1 MASAQAPKPAGEM
14 PKPAGDMMG
23 HHTMD
28 GQVTKVDAKKGWI
41 DVKTAEGSMKL
52 HFPPEALANV
62 KKGDSVSVELGL
74 KDNGPA
80 PSGSMK
86 SKTEVATWCPG
97 GCHCAAPRAVPSRRR
112 PRHAIQSSPD
122 RHQGFIASD

>member
-1 MASAQAPKPAGEM
+1 MKAKRVLATTAGFLLLGATMASAQAPKPAG
-14 PKPAGDMMG
+14 DMDR
-23 HHTMD
+23 HTMD

-86 SKTEVATWCPG
+86 SQPK
-97 GCHCAAPRAVPSRRR
+97 
-112 PRHAIQSSPD
+112 
-122 RHQGFIASD
+122 

>member
-1 MASAQAPKPAGEM
+1 
-14 PKPAGDMMG
+14 
-23 HHTMD
+23 MD

-86 SKTEVATWCPG
+86 SQPK
-97 GCHCAAPRAVPSRRR
+97 
-112 PRHAIQSSPD
+112 
-122 RHQGFIASD
+122 

>member
-1 MASAQAPKPAGEM
+1 MKAKRVLATTAGFLLLGATMASAQAPKPAG
-14 PKPAGDMMG
+14 DMG
-23 HHTMD
+23 RHTMD

-86 SKTEVATWCPG
+86 SQPK
-97 GCHCAAPRAVPSRRR
+97 
-112 PRHAIQSSPD
+112 
-122 RHQGFIASD
+122 

>member
-1 MASAQAPKPAGEM
+1 MKAKRVLATTAGFLLLGATMASAQAPKPAG
-14 PKPAGDMMG
+14 DMDR
-23 HHTMD
+23 HTMD

-80 PSGSMK
+80 APSGSMK
-86 SKTEVATWCPG
+86 SQPK
-97 GCHCAAPRAVPSRRR
+97 
-112 PRHAIQSSPD
+112 
-122 RHQGFIASD
+122 

>member
-1 MASAQAPKPAGEM
+1 MTGLLFLGTTMVSAQAPKPAGET
-14 PKPAGDMMG
+14 MG
-23 HHTMD
+23 HHTME

-41 DVKTAEGSMKL
+41 DVKTSEGSMKL

-80 PSGSMK
+80 ASSSKMK
-86 SKTEVATWCPG
+86 
-97 GCHCAAPRAVPSRRR
+97 
-112 PRHAIQSSPD
+112 
-122 RHQGFIASD
+122 

>member
-1 MASAQAPKPAGEM
+1 MTSTRIVAITTGLLLLGTTLASAQTTKPAGE
-14 PKPAGDMMG
+14 MMG

-41 DVKTAEGSMKL
+41 DVKTSEGSMKL

-62 KKGDSVSVELGL
+62 KKGDAVSVELGL
-74 KDNGPA
+74 KSTGAA

-86 SKTEVATWCPG
+86 SK
-97 GCHCAAPRAVPSRRR
+97 
-112 PRHAIQSSPD
+112 
-122 RHQGFIASD
+122 